1 MLPNQWD
8 TELQRHSLTGLFQRA
23 PTPSWLG
30 DLAKIFFDMYLLF
43 KVSLLV
49 SWVTEN
55 SPLNKR
61 LQQHKNTCEAE
72 KCLMFGS
79 KLSWVDSLCL
89 LKPTILVWAG
99 AAKWKRP
106 PPNQIQHPFIV
117 RAAGIE
123 LIDGQMCVRARA
135 CVCLHPIKV
144 IISR

>member
-89 LKPTILVWAG
+89 LKLTILVWAG

-106 PPNQIQHPFIV
+106 PKPNTASLYSQGRWHWV
-117 RAAGIE
+117 DRWSNVCA
-123 LIDGQMCVRARA
+123 CT
-135 CVCLHPIKV
+135 CVCVSTPYQSHH
-144 IISR
+144 